1 MRQMITIPVVVV
13 SLCFFSGCSSITL
26 LRIKELQKVETH
38 IDSLK
43 SDLASQQAI
52 LHQEQK
58 NQDELLR
65 LVRADMQVRFE
76 ELSQKFSSLEGS
88 LSESKFK
95 LSQIEKKTQDIQ
107 EQWKAK
113 AIADSVA
120 STQKN
125 TQVDKMF
132 QIAYGDFMAGR
143 YDLAANGFNDIM
155 NQFPEAPPT
164 DEATYWYAECFYGKK
179 EYEKAE
185 QLYVDYLRKYR
196 EGKKVCASLLKMGLL
211 FENKK
216 LMEKRK
222 LVWQKLITGCPD
234 SPEAA
239 TAKERLGKQ

>member
-1 MRQMITIPVVVV
+1 MKQTIVLLGAVVA
-13 SLCFFSGCSSITL
+13 LCFFSGCSSITL

-43 SDLASQQAI
+43 SDLSSQQAA

-65 LVRADMQVRFE
+65 LIRADMQVRFE
-76 ELSQKFSSLEGS
+76 ELSQRFSSLEGL

-113 AIADSVA
+113 AVADSMA
-120 STQKN
+120 ATQKN

-155 NQFPEAPPT
+155 NQFPDASQT
-164 DEATYWYAECFYGKK
+164 DEATFWYAECYYGKK
-179 EYEKAE
+179 EFDKAE
-185 QLYVDYLRKYR
+185 QLYVDYLRKFR
-196 EGKKVCASLLKMGLL
+196 DGKKVCASLFKMGLL

-222 LVWQKLITGCPD
+222 LVWQKLMTSCPD

-239 TAKERLGKQ
+239 TAKERLGK

>member
-1 MRQMITIPVVVV
+1 MRKIIVVPIAFV

-26 LRIKELQKVETH
+26 LRIKELQNVETH

-43 SDLASQQAI
+43 ADLASQQAI

-95 LSQIEKKTQDIQ
+95 LTQIEKKTQDIQ

-113 AIADSVA
+113 AVADSVA
-120 STQKN
+120 ATQKN

-155 NQFPEAPPT
+155 NQFPDASQT
-164 DEATYWYAECFYGKK
+164 DEATFWYAECFYGKK
-179 EYEKAE
+179 DYDKAE
-185 QLYVDYLRKYR
+185 PLYVDYLRKYR
-196 EGKKVCASLLKMGLL
+196 EGKKMCASLFKMGLL
-211 FENKK
+211 FEIKK
-216 LMEKRK
+216 QTEKKK
-222 LVWQKLITGCPD
+222 LVWQKLITSCPN
-234 SPEAA
+234 SSEAV
-239 TAKERLGKQ
+239 TAKARIGK